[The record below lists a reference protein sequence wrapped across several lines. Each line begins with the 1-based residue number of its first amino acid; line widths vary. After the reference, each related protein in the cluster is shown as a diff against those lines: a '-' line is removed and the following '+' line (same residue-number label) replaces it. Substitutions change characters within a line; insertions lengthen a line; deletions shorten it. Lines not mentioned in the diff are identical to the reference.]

1 MHASR
6 KRRAAWRQS
15 AENARLR
22 HRKRKPLMAFT
33 ASTVKWM
40 KLDRQGQVG
49 RKGRRYIIPAGENER
64 VCEDLKREK
73 KWERDE
79 GGWP

>member
-1 MHASR
+1 MNGLSTEVDR
-6 KRRAAWRQS
+6 NRRAAWRQS

-40 KLDRQGQVG
+40 KLDRGGKRG
-49 RKGRRYIIPAGENER
+49 RKGAIYIYIYTYT
-64 VCEDLKREK
+64 KRK
-73 KWERDE
+73 
-79 GGWP
+79 